1 MLVEFFVGLF
11 LILAVGMGVGGVRV
25 DYLYQVLERTL
36 GVRVCHA
43 CSIKQ
48 MMEGMG

>member
-25 DYLYQVLERTL
+25 DFLYQVLERTL
-36 GVRVCHA
+36 GVGYVMRAV
-43 CSIKQ
+43 S
-48 MMEGMG
+48 GR